1 MRDNIWYNVQIIN
14 TYAPCIVGSSRWNNI
29 VNMET
34 HCATTDRNVWCK
46 KILSISDEAFILL
59 CLINYGKRWFAEFVN
74 VKKMVRKKFVSL
86 LDSAAANT
94 LSVLLSIK
102 QKKDQWTEEDSK
114 NLPASV
120 YPVNNN
126 DEELKRKRLKPALL
140 QNFPVFTLYI
150 LKEQGCP

>member
-1 MRDNIWYNVQIIN
+1 MVLWI
-14 TYAPCIVGSSRWNNI
+14 GKSREN
-29 VNMET
+29 
-34 HCATTDRNVWCK
+34 
-46 KILSISDEAFILL
+46 
-59 CLINYGKRWFAEFVN
+59 GKAEFVSL
-74 VKKMVRKKFVSL
+74 FV
-86 LDSAAANT
+86 SAAANT
-94 LSVLLSIK
+94 LSILLSIK

-150 LKEQGCP
+150 LKEQGCSW